1 MKFSKLNKIM
11 ASFLTLFACFSIGYG
26 AWNIHAEKS
35 YSVGE
40 KGDKPVAY
48 FEKTEDKKIVK
59 HYFTTIEAA
68 CETAGKD
75 DSSNTIYVI
84 PKTDPTIEKPCTLHS
99 GDTLMLSMYD
109 AAAADKDGGKNRDA
123 DTNDVDNSRFADYDP
138 DTFRKNQIILKKK
151 LTIENGATLV
161 VAGETGGA
169 SPQGAT
175 SGNYCELVINNGGSI
190 ECNGKINCYGYIKDM
205 AETRNNSEAATITVN
220 NGGQIFEPLVIYDW
234 GSGKNALARKN
245 DGMFPFNVFDLP
257 NVRSKMKFSY
267 GGSLHC
273 YIHTYGTTLG
283 HQHAG
288 SAIIVGKA
296 EETAFI
302 QMSSSTS
309 LFWNFD
315 SSEINK
321 TGDSATNHTA
331 YVDIDGGFSLGKL
344 SVSLNGISVDS
355 SEFYLPMPHIYKLT
369 HNNGEANLNYKTKF
383 MPGSSLKIGKNSIV
397 NMNSNVI
404 FYETNQITANQQIY
418 NYYVNTPAVLINDG
432 TLNINAG
439 FSGFIDTTSETGIIN
454 VGGGYLKPTDSYE
467 AYDFTDHTLYASI
480 KKTGPF
486 ATGGGMVDYSENQ
499 TGTSIVKNGILSV
512 GKYLSKTNFW
522 YPIFNFSLKTDADTT
537 YIGKHDH
544 TFSAYVDFF
553 PYSSDVSLNSA
564 EWQLHNLTSS
574 VSAKNIQK
582 NEASISG
589 GKRYSISFAVSP
601 GEAFGHRRVNY
612 ELYLSFNINGEI
624 VNSNKIIF
632 TTKRLS
638 TD

>member
-1 MKFSKLNKIM
+1 MRISKLNKII

-26 AWNIHAEKS
+26 SWNIHAEKS

-40 KGDKPVAY
+40 KGDKPIAY

-84 PKTDPTIEKPCTLHS
+84 PRTDPTIEKPCTLYS

-109 AAAADKDGGKNRDA
+109 AVAADKDGGKNRDA

-138 DTFRKNQIILKKK
+138 NTFRKNQIILKKK
-151 LTIENGATLV
+151 LTIESGATLV
-161 VAGETGGA
+161 VAGENGGA

-175 SGNYCELVINNGGSI
+175 SGNYCELVIDNGGSI
-190 ECNGKINCYGYIKDM
+190 ECNGTINCYGYIKDM
-205 AETRNNSEAATITVN
+205 SETKDNSEDATITVN
-220 NGGQIFEPLVIYDW
+220 NGGQIFEPLAIYDW
-234 GSGKNALARKN
+234 GSGKNALARKKE
-245 DGMFPFNVFDLP
+245 GMFPFNVFDLP
-257 NVRSKMKFSY
+257 NIRSKMKFSY
-267 GGSLHC
+267 GGSLNC

-315 SSEINK
+315 STEISK
-321 TGDSATNHTA
+321 TGDSAVDHTA
-331 YVDIDGGFSLGKL
+331 YVDIDGDFSLGKL
-344 SVSLNGISVDS
+344 TVSLNGVSVDS

-383 MPGSSLKIGKNSIV
+383 LPGSSLKIGKNSTV
-397 NMNSNVI
+397 NMNNNVL
-404 FYETNQITANQQIY
+404 FYETNKVTENQTIY

-454 VGGGYLKPTDSYE
+454 VGGEYSKPTDSYE
-467 AYDFTDHTLYASI
+467 AYDFKFLGVQ
-480 KKTGPF
+480 KTGPF
-486 ATGGGMVDYSENQ
+486 ATDGGTINYSED
-499 TGTSIVKNGILSV
+499 INGDSLKQNEPIS
-512 GKYLSKTNFW
+512 KTRYLSKGAFW
-522 YPIFNFSLKTDADTT
+522 LANYLINLVAKNGDTT
-537 YIGKHDH
+537 SDGNAAKRF
-544 TFSAYVDFF
+544 TAVATLKLFGSSNLENA
-553 PYSSDVSLNSA
+553 PNANWSLTSGYSDMSSTIDKSNIQNGIILYSVSFTLPKYKGLLINPGSKQYYLCLSLN
-564 EWQLHNLTSS
+564 
-574 VSAKNIQK
+574 IDG
-582 NEASISG
+582 I
-589 GKRYSISFAVSP
+589 AVS
-601 GEAFGHRRVNY
+601 
-612 ELYLSFNINGEI
+612 
-624 VNSNKIIF
+624 SNTLEYVVHYKYGI
-632 TTKRLS
+632 
-638 TD
+638 